1 MKVTFT
7 GEIIKSHYTVRTF
20 DISTEDSTKKR
31 TVKQFHYTS
40 WPPTGDAPKPSL
52 CLEFISAINKD
63 YVPME
68 GPMVVHCRYML

>member
-7 GEIIKSHYTVRTF
+7 SEIIKSQYTVRTF
-20 DISTEDSTKKR
+20 DISTKESTKKR
-31 TVKQFHYTS
+31 AVKQFHYTS
-40 WPPTGDAPKPSL
+40 WPPTGDTPKPSL
-52 CLEFISAINKD
+52 CLEFISAINED